1 MVTGIPAAVGALS
14 YRQRTG
20 HDQGRVLTLA
30 ERGSPSR

>member
-1 MVTGIPAAVGALS
+1 MAIGIPAAAGALS

-30 ERGSPSR
+30 KRGSPSR